1 MMRTVTLP
9 DAASFRT
16 WLTQTCATMG
26 AALGVAVLLHAGAA
40 AAAKLDVNFTSAHI
54 ATPLPM
60 AVTSTPATVKVLTW
74 QGADVDGDGAPDFAN
89 PTGKAPRQHDAYGY
103 GSFGASRDGGSRPHE
118 GVDYMVDAGQD
129 VVAPVS
135 GFVTKIGFAYP
146 DDSRLKFIEITNPA
160 IGYVARVFYVD
171 PSVEVGDTLRLGQ
184 VIGAAHGLEAKY
196 PGGMTDHVHL
206 ELIAPRQA
214 RIDATRVLAERY
226 VTRLAT

>member
-1 MMRTVTLP
+1 
-9 DAASFRT
+9 
-16 WLTQTCATMG
+16 
-26 AALGVAVLLHAGAA
+26 VAVLLHAGAA
-40 AAAKLDVNFTSAHI
+40 AAKFDVNLTSARAPASLDLAI
-54 ATPLPM
+54 A
-60 AVTSTPATVKVLTW
+60 STPATVKVLTW
-74 QGADVDGDGAPDFAN
+74 QGADIDGDGAPDFVN

-103 GSFGASRDGGSRPHE
+103 GAFGASRDGGSRPHE

-135 GFVTKIGFAYP
+135 GFVTKIGFAYA
-146 DDSRLKFIEITNPA
+146 DDARLKFVEITNPA

-171 PSVEVGDTLRLGQ
+171 PTVEVGDTLRLGQ
-184 VIGAAHGLEAKY
+184 VIGRAHGLEAKY

-206 ELIAPRQA
+206 ELIAPGQN

>member
-9 DAASFRT
+9 KATSRRT
-16 WLTQTCATMG
+16 WLAQTCATLG
-26 AALGVAVLLHAGAA
+26 AAVGVAVLLHAGAA
-40 AAAKLDVNFTSAHI
+40 AAKFDVNFTSARPSARLDLAI
-54 ATPLPM
+54 
-60 AVTSTPATVKVLTW
+60 TSTPATVKVLTW
-74 QGADVDGDGAPDFAN
+74 QGADIDGDGAPDFVN

-103 GSFGASRDGGSRPHE
+103 GAFGASRDGGSRPHE

-135 GFVTKIGFAYP
+135 GFVTKIGFAYA
-146 DDSRLKFIEITNPA
+146 DDAHLKFVEITNPA

-171 PSVEVGDTLRLGQ
+171 PTVEVGDTLRLGE
-184 VIGAAHGLEAKY
+184 VIGRAHGLEAKY

-206 ELIAPRQA
+206 ELIAPSQN